1 LKTVSLL
8 WVRGVL
14 QAARL
19 QGLNE
24 SEIFEKAGLD
34 HDCLNVR
41 SERISLDDTLAIW
54 RSVEQL
60 SEDPLFG
67 FHMGQS
73 LKPAHFQLLAF
84 TMFSSSTLGNAI
96 EKILKYQRL
105 ISDGGEFTL
114 IPQEDNT
121 SLVYTPTASNFS
133 YHQIDAVL
141 VATLSFARWL
151 LGREITPLKLTFTHD
166 DKGGL
171 IQYRSFFGCDVEFNE
186 AQNSILFT
194 SHLLQE
200 TLPGFNKGL
209 ATVHEQ
215 MADSQLQHL
224 IAPDIITRVQEC
236 FPLMSHDSIN
246 RDNIAAQLAM
256 SGRSLQR
263 KLQEQGSSFQ
273 KLHDDYRHQH
283 SLQLL
288 ANTHLSLMDI
298 ALQLGFS
305 ESSTFYRAFKR
316 WQGLTPGEY
325 RQQRSVQPR

>member
-14 QAARL
+14 Q
-19 QGLNE
+19 
-24 SEIFEKAGLD
+24 AGLD

-60 SEDPLFG
+60 SKDPLFG

-84 TMFSSSTLGNAI
+84 TMLSSPTLGNAI

-105 ISDGGEFTL
+105 ISDGGVFTL

-121 SLVYTPTASNFS
+121 SLVYSPTASDFS

-151 LGREITPLKLTFTHD
+151 LGREIRPLKLTFTHEY
-166 DKGGL
+166 KGGL
-171 IQYRSFFGCDVEFNE
+171 IQYRSFFGCDIEFNKE
-186 AQNSILFT
+186 QNSLLFT
-194 SHLLQE
+194 SQLLQE
-200 TLPGFNKGL
+200 ALPGFDQSL

-215 MADSQLQHL
+215 MADNQLQRL
-224 IAPDIITRVQEC
+224 VAPDIISRVQEC
-236 FPLMSHDSIN
+236 FLLMSHDSIN
-246 RDNIAAQLAM
+246 RDDIAAQLAM

-273 KLHDDYRHQH
+273 KLHDAYRHQH

-288 ANTHLSLMDI
+288 AHTNLSLLDI
-298 ALQLGFS
+298 SLQLGFS

-325 RQQRSVQPR
+325 RQRRSD

>member
-1 LKTVSLL
+1 MKTVSLL

-14 QAARL
+14 QAASL
-19 QGLNE
+19 QGLKE
-24 SEIFEKAGLD
+24 SEIIVKAGLEP
-34 HDCLNVR
+34 DCLNVR

-84 TMFSSSTLGNAI
+84 TMFSSPTLGNAI

-105 ISDGGEFTL
+105 ISDGGAFTL
-114 IPQEDNT
+114 MPQEDNT
-121 SLVYTPTASNFS
+121 SLVYTPIASNFS

-151 LGREITPLKLTFTHD
+151 LGREIMPLKLTFTHEN
-166 DKGGL
+166 KGGL
-171 IQYRSFFGCDVEFNE
+171 IQYRSFFGCDIEFNT
-186 AQNSILFT
+186 AQNSILLT
-194 SHLLQE
+194 SQLLQE
-200 TLPGFNKGL
+200 ALPGFNQGL

-215 MADSQLQHL
+215 MADNQLQGL
-224 IAPDIITRVQEC
+224 MASDIIIRVQEC
-236 FPLMSHDSIN
+236 FPLMSHGRIN
-246 RDNIAAQLAM
+246 RDDIAAQLGM

-263 KLQEQGSSFQ
+263 KLHEQGSSFQ
-273 KLHDDYRHQH
+273 KLHDDYRHRH

-288 ANTHLSLMDI
+288 ANTNLSLMDI
-298 ALQLGFS
+298 SLQLGFS
-305 ESSTFYRAFKR
+305 ESSTFHRAFKR

-325 RQQRSVQPR
+325 RHQLFD